1 MEADMNKP
9 VLTDRTTPR
18 TSDPRLGRAAGAL
31 GVVLLLL
38 VVFTIDGGPMFT
50 DASNAEIVRWV
61 HGHETSLYVSGYL
74 EGLAM
79 LLNAAFLGALIWRAR
94 VGGTI
99 VAAAYGL
106 IGASVAI
113 DMVNVGAQY
122 ALGKGVDRDLGD
134 GAVLG
139 LFSFAEQLTFTDGVT
154 WGLVI
159 AVASI
164 ASLRARTLP
173 RPICWLGLVVA
184 GLHLVGIPLQLAWTG
199 TAEGGMGP
207 ISTTALLLWWLATSL
222 TLLIRPGRAATIGDT
237 TVGDG
242 TAALAD

>member
-1 MEADMNKP
+1 MDQP
-9 VLTDRTTPR
+9 VLADRTSPR
-18 TSDPRLGRAAGAL
+18 TSGPRIGRAAGGL
-31 GVVLLLL
+31 GVLLLLL

-50 DASNAEIVRWV
+50 DASNAEIVRWL
-61 HGHETSLYVSGYL
+61 HGHETGLYVSAYL

-79 LLNAAFLGALIWRAR
+79 LLNAAFLGALLWRAR
-94 VGGTI
+94 VGGTL
-99 VAAAYGL
+99 VATAYCL
-106 IGASVAI
+106 IGASLAI

-122 ALGKGVDRDLGD
+122 ALGKAVDRRLGD
-134 GAVLG
+134 GALLG
-139 LFSFAEQLTFTDGVT
+139 LFTFAEQLTFTDGVT

-184 GLHLVGIPLQLAWTG
+184 GLHLVGVPLQLVWTG

-207 ISTTALLLWWLATSL
+207 ISTAGLLLWWLATSL
-222 TLLIRPGRAATIGDT
+222 SLLIRPGRQS
-237 TVGDG
+237 V
-242 TAALAD
+242 

>member
-1 MEADMNKP
+1 MAHP
-9 VLTDRTTPR
+9 VLADHSTARS
-18 TSDPRLGRAAGAL
+18 SDPRIGRAAGAI

-61 HGHETSLYVSGYL
+61 HGHETGLYVSAYL

-79 LLNAAFLGALIWRAR
+79 FLNAALLGLLLWRAR
-94 VGGTI
+94 VVGTM
-99 VAAAYGL
+99 AAIAYGL
-106 IGASVAI
+106 IGASLAI

-122 ALGKGVDRDLGD
+122 ALGKGVDRGLGD
-134 GAVLG
+134 GTLLG
-139 LFSFAEQLTFTDGVT
+139 LFTFVEQLTFTDGAL
-154 WGLVI
+154 WGLAI
-159 AVASI
+159 AIASI

-184 GLHLVGIPLQLAWTG
+184 VLHVFGIPVQLLWTG

-222 TLLIRPGRAATIGDT
+222 SLLIRPGR
-237 TVGDG
+237 
-242 TAALAD
+242 TAAA